1 MRHLAAMAARS
12 AWNRRLALGMT
23 LVAVAASVALLLGVE
38 RVREGARQGFSQSV
52 SGIDLVVGP
61 RTSPTQVI
69 LYAVFR
75 MGDPMAGM
83 RWSSYEGVARHPAVA
98 WTVPLSLGDSHHG
111 FPVLATTRDY
121 FSRFRYGESRP
132 LAIASGR
139 AFESTFEAVV
149 GSEVAARLG
158 YRAGSSILITHGM
171 GDSGLAEHADKPFAV
186 TGVLAPTGT
195 PVDRTVHI
203 GLDGLEAIHL
213 DWQGGAPMPGM
224 RIPADQVRKFDL
236 QPKTI
241 TAMLVGLE
249 SRAAVFAV
257 QRFVNEYP
265 PEALVGVLPGVALD
279 ELWETLETGQRAL
292 LAVSA
297 LVVVVGLLGLVAV
310 ILASLGERRREL
322 AILRSVGASP
332 SDVLVLLTLEGL
344 WVMLSGVL
352 LGLALLY
359 LATALLAP
367 LAQAHY
373 GIAVAARLVQAGE
386 LRLLGAVI
394 AAGVVASLLPGLRAY
409 RLSLGDGLSPRS

>member
-1 MRHLAAMAARS
+1 MAARS

-23 LVAVAASVALLLGVE
+23 LAAVAASVALLLGVE

-52 SGIDLVVGP
+52 SGIDLIVGP

-132 LAIASGR
+132 LAIAPGR
-139 AFESTFEAVV
+139 AFETTFEAVV

-158 YRAGSSILITHGM
+158 YRTGSSILITHGM
-171 GDSGLAEHADKPFAV
+171 GDSGLAEHGDKPFAV

-213 DWQGGAPMPGM
+213 DWQGGAPMPGV

-236 QPKTI
+236 QPKAI

-265 PEALVGVLPGVALD
+265 SEALVGVLPGVALD
-279 ELWETLETGQRAL
+279 ELWETLETAQRAL

-373 GIAVAARLVQAGE
+373 GIAVAARWVQTGE

-409 RLSLGDGLSPRS
+409 RLSLADGLSPRS